1 MPNCFSSCI
10 SKTECKYTKSFFSGK
25 WFYKNIYKSFYY
37 LCALINTHVMFHRNI
52 KLILA
57 GLIVA
62 TGIWQMT
69 EGNIG
74 NGIFLI
80 LLSAIPIFL
89 YYKNEFILLA
99 FLKLR
104 KQDFAGAQK
113 WLAYLKNPET
123 ALVRKQQGY
132 FNYLHG
138 IMLSQTNLIQAEKY
152 FKKAILLGLN
162 MDMDLA
168 VAKLN
173 LAGVALTRRR
183 KLEATTLL
191 NEAKK
196 LDKQNL
202 LKEQITMMKEQ
213 MKKM

>member
-1 MPNCFSSCI
+1 
-10 SKTECKYTKSFFSGK
+10 
-25 WFYKNIYKSFYY
+25 
-37 LCALINTHVMFHRNI
+37 MFHRFI
-52 KLILA
+52 KLIIA
-57 GLIVA
+57 GLIII
-62 TGIWQMT
+62 TGIWQMR
-69 EGNIG
+69 EGYIG

-80 LLSAIPIFL
+80 ILAAFPIIL
-89 YYKNEFILLA
+89 YFKNEFILLA
-99 FLKLR
+99 FLRLR
-104 KQDFAGAQK
+104 KQDFPGAQK
-113 WLAYLKNPET
+113 WLSYIKNPET

-152 FKKAILLGLN
+152 FKKAIQLGLN

-183 KLEATTLL
+183 KLEATNLL

-196 LDKQNL
+196 LDKQNM

>member
-1 MPNCFSSCI
+1 
-10 SKTECKYTKSFFSGK
+10 
-25 WFYKNIYKSFYY
+25 
-37 LCALINTHVMFHRNI
+37 MFHRFL

-57 GLIVA
+57 GLIIIA
-62 TGIWQMT
+62 GIWQIW
-69 EGNIG
+69 ESYIG

-104 KQDFAGAQK
+104 KQDFPGAQK
-113 WLAYLKNPET
+113 WLSYIKNPET

-132 FNYLHG
+132 YNYLHG

-152 FKKAILLGLN
+152 FKKAIELGLN

-196 LDKQNL
+196 LDKQNM
-202 LKEQITMMKEQ
+202 LKDQITMMKDQ
-213 MKKM
+213 LKKI